1 MAPTAAARAA
11 LHYGTTTAPT
21 EAPVIL
27 TRPNRANKEEQ
38 MDAYPEIG
46 DAVTHF
52 HFGDCTVISSDGD
65 RIRLRQDKDGRVREV
80 ALAMLKITEPTTLA
94 DGRRHFVLGRK
105 N

>member
-1 MAPTAAARAA
+1 
-11 LHYGTTTAPT
+11 
-21 EAPVIL
+21 
-27 TRPNRANKEEQ
+27 